1 MTLCPVFVS
10 MIGLTA
16 ARVLTSA
23 SDTPRLTITQQPLPL
38 SSAPASLTCSA
49 ASDSLPDIAWY
60 RDGVLVPGRILQ
72 NSALLHRIIL
82 NLSKGTDNTRSRRV
96 TPGLGEMVSTLEVRC
111 SSRIHVY
118 TCVAS
123 AGDTLLPSAEAVV
136 LPQDDRGDCDE
147 ASAREEVTKW
157 LSNVMIEQ
165 GQRVELVCRH
175 VVNSKSGHV
184 TWSRDYQV
192 NITRH

>member
-1 MTLCPVFVS
+1 MS
-10 MIGLTA
+10 
-16 ARVLTSA
+16 
-23 SDTPRLTITQQPLPL
+23 
-38 SSAPASLTCSA
+38 
-49 ASDSLPDIAWY
+49 
-60 RDGVLVPGRILQ
+60 
-72 NSALLHRIIL
+72 
-82 NLSKGTDNTRSRRV
+82 
-96 TPGLGEMVSTLEVRC
+96 PGLGEMVSTLEVRC

-157 LSNVMIEQ
+157 FSNVMIEQ
-165 GQRVELVCRH
+165 GRRVELVCGH

-184 TWSRDYQV
+184 TWSHDYQV
-192 NITRH
+192 KIIRL

>member
-1 MTLCPVFVS
+1 MTLCPVFLS

-23 SDTPRLTITQQPLPL
+23 PDTPRLTITQQPLPL

-72 NSALLHRIIL
+72 NSALLHL
-82 NLSKGTDNTRSRRV
+82 NLSKGTDNARSRRGS
-96 TPGLGEMVSTLEVRC
+96 PGLGEMVSTLEVRC

-136 LPQDDRGDCDE
+136 LPQDDRADCDE

-157 LSNVMIEQ
+157 FSNVMIEQ
-165 GQRVELVCRH
+165 GRRVELVCGH

-192 NITRH
+192 KIIRH